1 MKEIIKLSKTKARYG
16 YRRITFMLR
25 KAGWVISYKKIQR
38 LRRSAGLRVSARKTK
53 RKRQGESTG
62 LATKAQS
69 SNHVWTWD
77 FISIVTE
84 SGRTIRIMT
93 LVDEYTRRFVG
104 FKVGY
109 SLKNQD
115 VISTVRHAIQKH
127 GTPKYIRSD
136 NGPEFIAHKLKRWL
150 LESKIKAIYIDPGC
164 PWQNPFIESF
174 HSRFR
179 DECLNREIFN
189 NLTEAQVV
197 VEDFLDEYNNRR
209 PHSSLNYL
217 TPMEFY
223 NQNEKKDLLAFAQ
236 LTLLFPHNNKMK
248 Y

>member
-1 MKEIIKLSKTKARYG
+1 M
-16 YRRITFMLR
+16 
-25 KAGWVISYKKIQR
+25 
-38 LRRSAGLRVSARKTK
+38 
-53 RKRQGESTG
+53 
-62 LATKAQS
+62 
-69 SNHVWTWD
+69 
-77 FISIVTE
+77 
-84 SGRTIRIMT
+84 
-93 LVDEYTRRFVG
+93 DEYTRRFMA

-115 VISTVRHAIQKH
+115 VINAVGNAIQKH
-127 GTPKYIRSD
+127 GAPQYIRSD
-136 NGPEFIAHKLKRWL
+136 NGPEFISNKLKRWL
-150 LESKIKAIYIDPGC
+150 SKSRIKTIYIDPGC

-179 DECLNREIFN
+179 DECLNREIFI

-197 VEDFLDEYNNRR
+197 VEDFLDEYNNRS

-223 NQNEKKDLLAFAQ
+223 NQNEKKNLLAFAQ
-236 LTLLFPHNNKMK
+236 LALLFPYNNKMK